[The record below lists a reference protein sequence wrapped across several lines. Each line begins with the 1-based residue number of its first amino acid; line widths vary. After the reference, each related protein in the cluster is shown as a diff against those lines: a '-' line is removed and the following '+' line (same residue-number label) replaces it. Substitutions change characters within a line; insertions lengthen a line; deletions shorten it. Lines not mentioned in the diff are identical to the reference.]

1 MDGWVGWDGMDGV
14 GWNGMD
20 GVGED
25 EWMDGWDGGD
35 GWMDGI
41 CV

>member
-1 MDGWVGWDGMDGV
+1 MGWD
-14 GWNGMD
+14 GMD

-25 EWMDGWDGGD
+25 EWMNGWDGGD

-41 CV
+41 CA